1 MFDHFVGLAL
11 KWLIWMQNTQ
21 QTKTKIKKKDVLE
34 EGSST
39 IKEQNNNNKKGLL
52 QFSASMDKIA
62 SVQMKK
68 HKLSLESDLK
78 HGEIFLKFKQ
88 DGAKKNREHEL
99 EMAKT

>member
-34 EGSST
+34 EGSAT

-88 DGAKKNREHEL
+88 DEAKKNREHEL